1 MLFAC
6 ARHAQLRQPRSIMAS
21 LRLTTQLQQKMV
33 LTPQLRQRIEML
45 QMTSLELNE
54 LIDQEMVENPVLEEV
69 QSGDEVQEI
78 GESILDQTADGE
90 DHGLDNGEAS
100 TSAAVADPDFAT
112 EIEAVQPEGV
122 SLNGAGEQESTDL
135 DPFDDSH
142 TGSSDSFDEV
152 DFGREFQDY
161 LDPGY
166 RTQEIEYKDDAPSFE
181 QFLTHAPSLAEHL
194 EWQLSLLS
202 LSDEL
207 EEAAAQ
213 VIGNLDDDGRLTASV
228 EEIAQA
234 AGCSI
239 AMVEAAR
246 MQVMDLDPVGC
257 GARDVRE
264 CLLKQL
270 EADDEGDT
278 LAYTLVRDHLED
290 LQPHRLQHLAK
301 ATGED
306 MGTLDAEIARVR
318 QLDPYPG
325 RRYSAEDAVFV
336 SPEVYIEKLDDDDEY
351 VIYFADDGSPRLRI
365 SPTYHSM
372 LDQPDTSKETRD
384 FIKEKVRSAVDLL
397 RNIEHRRQTIY
408 RVVECIV
415 RRQRAFLDHGVEHI
429 KPMML
434 KDVAED
440 IGMHLSTI
448 SRVVNRKYAHTPQG
462 VIELRRFFSEGMLNE
477 EGEEVST
484 RILKLKIKKMVE
496 DEDTKSPLTDDQIA
510 RVLSREGVKLSRRT
524 VAKYRD
530 QMSIPGSR
538 ERKTLI

>member
-1 MLFAC
+1 MN
-6 ARHAQLRQPRSIMAS
+6 
-21 LRLTTQLQQKMV
+21 
-33 LTPQLRQRIEML
+33 
-45 QMTSLELNE
+45 SLELNDLIEVE
-54 LIDQEMVENPVLEEV
+54 LVANPILEEV
-69 QSGDEVQEI
+69 QPGDEVQEI
-78 GESILDQTADGE
+78 GNNILDQNSDGQ
-90 DHGLDNGEAS
+90 DHGLENGVQGLSGEGGADVDPIGQEGSGSIDDKFSSDDTEGFDETGGEA
-100 TSAAVADPDFAT
+100 T
-112 EIEAVQPEGV
+112 
-122 SLNGAGEQESTDL
+122 
-135 DPFDDSH
+135 
-142 TGSSDSFDEV
+142 DSFDEI
-152 DFGREFQDY
+152 DYGREFQDY

-181 QFLTHAPSLAEHL
+181 QFLSHSTTLSEHL
-194 EWQLSLLS
+194 EWQVNLLD
-202 LSDEL
+202 LDDDE
-207 EEAAAQ
+207 EEAAIQ
-213 VIGNLDDDGRLTASV
+213 VIGNLDADGRLTATV

-234 AGCSI
+234 IRCSEEK
-239 AMVEAAR
+239 VESAR
-246 MQVMDLDPVGC
+246 KAVMQLDPVGC
-257 GARDVRE
+257 GAYDPKE
-264 CLLKQL
+264 CLLAQL
-270 EADDEGDT
+270 EANGEAET
-278 LAYTLVRDHLED
+278 LACRLVSDHLED
-290 LQPHRLQHLAK
+290 LQPHRLQHLSK
-301 ATGED
+301 ATGVD
-306 MGTLDAEIARVR
+306 IHTLDEEIRKIR
-318 QLDPYPG
+318 KLDPFPG
-325 RRYSAEDAVFV
+325 RRYTSEDSIFV
-336 SPEVYIEKLDDDDEY
+336 SPEVYVEKLDDDY

-372 LDQPDTSKETRD
+372 LDQSDTSKETKD

-415 RRQRAFLDHGVEHI
+415 SRQRDFLDKGVEFI

-510 RVLSREGVKLSRRT
+510 KILSKEGVKLSRRT

-530 QMSIPGSR
+530 QMNIPGSR
-538 ERKTLI
+538 ERKTVI